1 MGAGSIAARRGPG
14 RTPETA
20 TARDLVGALRRA
32 GVAEVDD
39 SPLRRSLYS
48 SDASLYRVPP
58 RVVVLPRHVDE
69 VLAVLAVATEHEV
82 AVTMRGGGTSIA
94 GNAVGPGIVV
104 DTSRHLDRVLEI
116 DPETRTALVE
126 PGVVQAS
133 LQRAAAPYGLR
144 FGPDPS
150 THNRATLGGMIG
162 NNACGSRAL
171 GYGRTSDNVLGLDV
185 VAGTGE
191 RLRLGAIDGATEAS
205 PLLTDLRQLVRG
217 NLATIRTE
225 LGRFGRQVSG
235 YSLEHLL
242 PEQGFDV
249 ARALVGS
256 EGTLALTLAA
266 RVRLVRDAP
275 VRVLV
280 ALGYP
285 SMVEAADA
293 VRAILPYAPIACE
306 GLDGRIVDVVRARR
320 GDAAVPDLPRGDG
333 WLLVE
338 LAGDERPVVLDTA
351 QRLAAGA
358 GALEAMVVTDPAHAA
373 ALWRIRE
380 DGAGL
385 SARTPAG
392 APAHAGW
399 EDAAVPPEKLGAYLR
414 EFEALLAEH
423 RLTGVPYGHFGDGCV
438 HIRIDFPLTA
448 ANGTQVF
455 KDFLYAA
462 GGLAARHGGS
472 MSGEHGD
479 GRARGELLPLMYS
492 PDAIALFERVKAV
505 FDPHDVLNP
514 GVIVRP
520 APLDADV
527 RVAAAPPLRRTELP
541 TLALAYRHDRGDLSM
556 AVHRCTG
563 VGKCRADTT
572 GSGGVMCPSFLA
584 TRDEKDSTRGRAR
597 VLQDVV
603 SGRLGPDGWRSA
615 ALHDALDLCL
625 ACKGCSAD
633 CPTGVDMA
641 AYKAEALHQRYRRR
655 IRPRSHYLLGRLP
668 RWARLVGR
676 VPAVTRVV
684 NVMMRSAVLHPL
696 ITWSAGVDARRTLPG
711 FATTTFRRWFARR
724 DLPSSQGRHGDVVLF
739 VDTFTDAFSP
749 EVGRAAVAVLEQ
761 AGYRVR
767 VTEKPVCCGLT
778 WISTGQLDGA
788 RRQVRAT
795 VAALAPHVRAGAT
808 VVGLEPSCTAVLR
821 SDALELLD
829 GAEADAAAEVAAA
842 TRTLAE
848 LLSAT
853 PDWTPPDLTGASAV
867 AQPHCHHHAVLGWDT
882 DAALLKRAGA
892 AVRRLGGC
900 CGLAGNFGVERGH
913 HDVSVAVA
921 EHDLLPAV
929 RDAATDA
936 VVLADGF
943 SCRTQLDALADRPG
957 EHLAQLLARH
967 LPTPDKPTSH

>member
-1 MGAGSIAARRGPG
+1 MGTSSPGAAP
-14 RTPETA
+14 RTPDAAA
-20 TARDLVGALRRA
+20 TRDLVGALRRA

-48 SDASLYRVPP
+48 SDASLYRIPP
-58 RVVVLPRHVDE
+58 QVVVLPRHVDE
-69 VLAVLAVATEHEV
+69 VLAVLAVATEHRV
-82 AVTMRGGGTSIA
+82 AVTMRGAGTSIA

-116 DPETRTALVE
+116 DPDTRTALVE
-126 PGVVQAS
+126 PGVVQS
-133 LQRAAAPYGLR
+133 RLQRAAAPYGLR

-185 VAGTGE
+185 LAGTGE
-191 RLRLGAIDGATEAS
+191 RLRLGAIDGATEES
-205 PLLTDLRQLVRG
+205 PLLADLRRLVRG

-242 PEQGFDV
+242 PERGFDV

-285 SMVEAADA
+285 SMAEAADA
-293 VRAILPYAPIACE
+293 VPAVLPYAPIACE

-320 GDAAVPDLPRGDG
+320 GAAEVPDLPRGDG

-338 LAGDERPVVLDTA
+338 LAGDERSAVVDTA

-358 GALEAMVVTDPAHAA
+358 GALDAAVVTDPAHAA

-414 EFEALLAEH
+414 EFEALLADH
-423 RLTGVPYGHFGDGCV
+423 RLIGLPYGHFGDGCV
-438 HIRIDFPLTA
+438 HIRIDFPLDGPD
-448 ANGTQVF
+448 GTRVF
-455 KDFLYAA
+455 KEFLYAA
-462 GGLAARHGGS
+462 GELAARHGGS

-492 PDAIALFERVKAV
+492 PDAIALFERVKGV
-505 FDPHDVLNP
+505 FDPDDVLNP

-527 RVAAAPPLRRTELP
+527 RVAAAPPLRRAELP
-541 TLALAYRHDRGDLSM
+541 SLALAYRHDRGDLSM

-625 ACKGCSAD
+625 SCKGCSAD

-655 IRPRSHYLLGRLP
+655 IRPRSHYVLGWLP
-668 RWARLVGR
+668 RWARLAGR
-676 VPAVTRVV
+676 LPAVTGVL
-684 NVMMRSAVLHPL
+684 NAMLRSAVLHPL
-696 ITWSAGVDARRTLPG
+696 ITWSAGVDARRTLPN

-724 DLPSSQGRHGDVVLF
+724 DQPSAPGRHGDVVLF

-795 VAALAPHVRAGAT
+795 VAALAPHVRAGAA

-829 GAEADAAAEVAAA
+829 GADADAAAEVAAA

-848 LLSAT
+848 LLAGT
-853 PDWTPPDLTGASAV
+853 PDWTPPDLTGATAV
-867 AQPHCHHHAVLGWDT
+867 AQPHCHHHAVMGWDA
-882 DAALLKRAGA
+882 DAALLKRAG
-892 AVRRLGGC
+892 VEVQRLGGC

-913 HDVSVAVA
+913 HEVSVAVA

-929 RDAATDA
+929 RGAPADT

-943 SCRTQLDALADRPG
+943 SCRTQLDTLADRSG

-967 LPTPDKPTSH
+967 LPPEPTSR

>member
-1 MGAGSIAARRGPG
+1 MGTGSIDAPAA
-14 RTPETA
+14 T
-20 TARDLVGALRRA
+20 RDLVGALHRA

-48 SDASLYRVPP
+48 SDASLYRISPQ
-58 RVVVLPRHVDE
+58 VVVLPRHVDE
-69 VLAVLAVATEHEV
+69 VLAVLAVATEHQV
-82 AVTMRGGGTSIA
+82 AVTMRGAGTSIA

-126 PGVVQAS
+126 PGVVQSS

-191 RLRLGAIDGATEAS
+191 RLRLGAIDGATEDS

-242 PEQGFDV
+242 PEHGFDV

-266 RVRLVRDAP
+266 RVRLVQDAP

-285 SMVEAADA
+285 SMAEAADA
-293 VRAILPYAPIACE
+293 VPAILPYAPIACE

-320 GDAAVPDLPRGDG
+320 GAAVVPDLPRGDG

-338 LAGDERPVVLDTA
+338 LAGDERSAVLDA
-351 QRLAAGA
+351 ARRLAAGA
-358 GALEAMVVTDPAHAA
+358 GALDAMVVTDPTHAA

-385 SARTPAG
+385 SGRTPAG

-414 EFEALLAEH
+414 EFEALMTDY
-423 RLTGVPYGHFGDGCV
+423 RLTGLPYGHFGDGCV
-438 HIRIDFPLTA
+438 HIRIDFPLDA
-448 ANGTQVF
+448 PDGTKVF

-462 GGLAARHGGS
+462 GELAARHGGS

-492 PDAIALFERVKAV
+492 PDAITLFERVKAV

-541 TLALAYRHDRGDLSM
+541 GLGLAYRHDRGDLSM

-563 VGKCRADTT
+563 VGKCRADNT

-625 ACKGCSAD
+625 SCKGCSAD

-655 IRPRSHYLLGRLP
+655 LRPRSHYVLGWLP
-668 RWARLVGR
+668 RWARLAGW

-684 NVMMRSAVLHPL
+684 NAMMRSTVLHPL
-696 ITWSAGVDARRTLPG
+696 ITWSAGVDARRTLPT

-724 DLPSSQGRHGDVVLF
+724 DRPSPPGRHGDVVLF

-795 VAALAPHVRAGAT
+795 VAALAPYVRAGAT

-829 GAEADAAAEVAAA
+829 GPDADAAAQVAAA

-848 LLSAT
+848 LLAT
-853 PDWTPPDLTGASAV
+853 TSDWTPPDLSGATAV
-867 AQPHCHHHAVLGWDT
+867 AQPHCHHHAVMGWDA
-882 DAALLKRAGA
+882 DAALLKRAG
-892 AVRRLGGC
+892 VEVQRLGGC

-913 HDVSVAVA
+913 HEVSVAVA

-929 RDAATDA
+929 RGAASDA

-943 SCRTQLDALADRPG
+943 SCRTQLDTLADRSG

-967 LPTPDKPTSH
+967 LPPEPPSR